1 MTFISFVKSFTPQ
14 SELRGK
20 RKTKFSLTIRT
31 SLIKPS
37 LLTRIVE
44 ISRFGKIALIFC
56 GCVGFIFIERG
67 NKKVYSFYKNC
78 FSLFKVGTIPIIFE
92 AKGCKSNQRFDL
104 QRITTTAI
112 SN

>member
-20 RKTKFSLTIRT
+20 RKTKSSLTIKT

-44 ISRFGKIALIFC
+44 ISRFGNIALIFC
-56 GCVGFIFIERG
+56 RCAWLISIKTRFYIYCQQDYSSKIVRTRKCKIYSKFYKILLILIER
-67 NKKVYSFYKNC
+67 KT
-78 FSLFKVGTIPIIFE
+78 L
-92 AKGCKSNQRFDL
+92 
-104 QRITTTAI
+104 
-112 SN
+112 